1 MTRKEIA
8 DLLKIVFAAYPHTKI
23 SDPNTMVTTWEMMF
37 GDLPAD
43 KVYKAARLHMESSKF
58 FPTVADI
65 KENLTKADMIYST
78 AALEAPKHRRKP
90 LVETPEG
97 MTDEEHI
104 LGIVEDQMR
113 LECEIEGV
121 PFDEDLMKN
130 FLPYE
135 I

>member
-1 MTRKEIA
+1 MTRKEIVE
-8 DLLKIVFAAYPHTKI
+8 LLKIVSASYPNAKI
-23 SDPNTMVTTWEMMF
+23 ADPNTMVTTWEMMF

-65 KENLTKADMIYST
+65 KENLTKADMIYNT
-78 AALEAPKHRRKP
+78 VALEAPKHRRKP

-113 LECEIEGV
+113 LECKLEGV
-121 PFDEDLMKN
+121 EYDEDLMKN

>member
-1 MTRKEIA
+1 MTRKEIVE
-8 DLLKIVFAAYPHTKI
+8 LLKIVSASYPNAKI
-23 SDPNTMVTTWEMMF
+23 ADPNTMVTTWEMMF

-43 KVYKAARLHMESSKF
+43 KVYKAARLHMENSKF

-65 KENLTKADMIYST
+65 KENLTKADMIYNTS
-78 AALEAPKHRRKP
+78 ALEAPKHRRKP
-90 LVETPEG
+90 LVETPKG

-113 LECEIEGV
+113 LECELEGV